1 MERVMRVTPPLALH
15 LNRGRDGNDLR
26 TGESGRRREVS
37 DRVEAERLGAVKADA
52 TGGKEDGT
60 ASLPEGSDDS
70 AESRGA

>member
-1 MERVMRVTPPLALH
+1 MRVTPPLELH
-15 LNRGRDGNDLR
+15 LNRGRDGNELR
-26 TGESGRRREVS
+26 TGESGSRREES
-37 DRVEAERLGAVKADA
+37 DRVEAERLEAVKADE